1 MNRRIFAL
9 TLGVGLAAFIAPRI
23 ALAEDHL
30 AEAISHTK
38 EAIDHNKAIPMC
50 W

>member
-30 AEAISHTK
+30 AEAISCGYRRSRPC
-38 EAIDHNKAIPMC
+38 IPI
-50 W
+50 